1 MAEYIKIKNNTIVGI
16 FCGATDEEDVIILPA
31 NHEVREG
38 DSLNFYTDNF
48 KRKSDIQLMQEKL
61 IPIPQGYKID
71 NDKLVEMTFN
81 ERIIAGIDEL
91 PRNMKIVD
99 NKLVEKSE
107 EEKLADMTTEEKS
120 TYHRQKRDVLLN
132 SVLWKVERHSQEE
145 RLGMETTLSEEEYIN
160 LLTYIQNLRN
170 LPQQA
175 GFPDEVMYPEL

>member
-1 MAEYIKIKNNTIVGI
+1 MAEYIKIKNNIIVGI
-16 FCGATDEEDVIILPA
+16 FCGTTDEEDVIILPA

-38 DSLNFYTDNF
+38 DSLDFYTDNF

-160 LLTYIQNLRN
+160 LLIYIQDLRN

-175 GFPDEVMYPEL
+175 GFPDKVMYPEL

>member
-1 MAEYIKIKNNTIVGI
+1 MAEYIKIKNKIITGI
-16 FCGATDEEDVIILPA
+16 FCGTTDEEDIIILPA

-38 DSLNFYTDNF
+38 DSLDFYTDNF
-48 KRKSDIQLMQEKL
+48 KRKSDIQLMHENL

-91 PRNMKIVD
+91 PHNMKIVD

-107 EEKLADMTTEEKS
+107 EEKIADMTTEEKS

-132 SVLWKVERHSQEE
+132 NVLWKVERHSQEE

-175 GFPDEVMYPEL
+175 GFPDKVMYPEL